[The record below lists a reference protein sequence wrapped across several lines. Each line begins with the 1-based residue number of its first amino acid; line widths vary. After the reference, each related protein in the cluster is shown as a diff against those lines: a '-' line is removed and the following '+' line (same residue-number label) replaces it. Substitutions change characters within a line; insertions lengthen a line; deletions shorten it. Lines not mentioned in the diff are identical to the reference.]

1 MAGNVWEWAAD
12 WYGGSYYRESP
23 RENPPGPS
31 SGEYRVVRGGSWF
44 TFEDYVRAANRHRF
58 EPFSTYSSLGFR
70 CALGTSP

>member
-1 MAGNVWEWAAD
+1 
-12 WYGGSYYRESP
+12 
-23 RENPPGPS
+23 
-31 SGEYRVVRGGSWF
+31 VRGGSWF